1 MDVSPHAVLIAICEK
16 YDTVDEPVDPQ
27 QIATAVGTTPR
38 QVRPILKSLRRTE
51 FVAETA
57 EGYRPTVTAR
67 EFLELEIKL
76 FDVAV
81 LEVVEEG
88 SGK

>member
-1 MDVSPHAVLIAICEK
+1 MDASPHAVLVAICEK
-16 YDTVDEPVDPQ
+16 YDTVDEPVGPT

-57 EGYRPTVTAR
+57 EGYRPTITAR
-67 EFLELEIKL
+67 EFLELDIQLSE
-76 FDVAV
+76 VAV
-81 LEVVEEG
+81 VEVIED
-88 SGK
+88 